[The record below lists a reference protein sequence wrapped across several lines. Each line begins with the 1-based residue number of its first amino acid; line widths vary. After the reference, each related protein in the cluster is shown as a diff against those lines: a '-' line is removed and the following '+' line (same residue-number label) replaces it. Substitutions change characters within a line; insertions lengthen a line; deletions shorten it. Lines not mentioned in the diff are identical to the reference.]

1 MQKNQQKGG
10 NMKHF
15 VQNLILVII
24 LTILLLFSYA
34 FLQKKL
40 KILACQNSISFFLNS
55 HRDSRRTQRKM
66 GRERK
71 RASRRKTE
79 RTIHIGQSG
88 SAIWNLMPTAVL

>member
-1 MQKNQQKGG
+1 
-10 NMKHF
+10 MKHF

-34 FLQKKL
+34 FLQKKTENFGL
-40 KILACQNSISFFLNS
+40 SEFYQFLFEQPSGQQENAA
-55 HRDSRRTQRKM
+55 KN
-66 GRERK
+66 GAERK
-71 RASRRKTE
+71 RASRRKTK